1 MTART
6 LHWFEDDDRRDFA
19 RWSTAAAIVVFA
31 HATLIGGYLLWH
43 PAQQEVGDET
53 SAVAIEVTIAE
64 AEQQEQPKVEEQPP
78 PPPQVTTADAIPEEK
93 PPEKVVPPEPSPR
106 TTAKVEA
113 QAPRV
118 DTSWQTL
125 LVKQLERFKTYPG
138 AARDRGEQGVVE
150 LAFTVDRNGHV
161 LSRHVI
167 ASSGHPDLDAEALA
181 VVERAQPLPAFP
193 AGMSQSQLDV
203 NWKLRFSL
211 RR

>member
-6 LHWFEDDDRRDFA
+6 LVWFEDDDPRELRRWFL
-19 RWSTAAAIVVFA
+19 AALVVA
-31 HATLIGGYLLWH
+31 ACHAALIGGYLLWH
-43 PAQQEVGDET
+43 PAQQDVGDES

-64 AEQQEQPKVEEQPP
+64 AEQQEQPKIEDQPP
-78 PPPQVTTADAIPEEK
+78 PPPQVTAPDVVPEEMQ
-93 PPEKVVPPEPSPR
+93 PEKVVPPEPSPR

-125 LVKQLERFKTYPG
+125 LVKHLERFKTYPS

-150 LAFTVDRNGHV
+150 LGFTVDRNGHV
-161 LSRHVI
+161 LSRHVV
-167 ASSGHPDLDAEALA
+167 AGSGHADLDAEALA

-193 AGMSQSQLDV
+193 ASMSAAQLDV
-203 NWKLRFSL
+203 SWKLRFSL
-211 RR
+211 HR

>member
-1 MTART
+1 VSAHA
-6 LHWFEDDDRRDFA
+6 LPWFEDDDPRELRR
-19 RWSTAAAIVVFA
+19 WLLAAFTVATC
-31 HATLIGGYLLWH
+31 HAALIGGYMLWH
-43 PAQQEVGDET
+43 PVQQDVGDET

-78 PPPQVTTADAIPEEK
+78 PPPQVTTTDAVPEEQ
-93 PPEKVVPPEPSPR
+93 PPEKVTPPEPSPR

-125 LVKQLERFKTYPG
+125 LVKHLERFKTYPS

-150 LAFTVDRNGHV
+150 LNFTVDRNGHV

-167 ASSGHPDLDAEALA
+167 GGSGHADLDAEALA

-193 AGMSQSQLDV
+193 ASMSAAQLDI

>member
-1 MTART
+1 MTAST
-6 LHWFEDDDRRDFA
+6 LYWFEDDDPRDVA
-19 RWSTAAAIVVFA
+19 RWSMAATIVVLA

-43 PAQQEVGDET
+43 PAQQDVGDET

-78 PPPQVTTADAIPEEK
+78 PPQVTTSDAVPEDK

-106 TTAKVEA
+106 TTAKVEE
-113 QAPRV
+113 QAPRI
-118 DTSWQTL
+118 DTSWQTV
-125 LVKQLERFKTYPG
+125 LVKHLERFKTYPG

-161 LSRHVI
+161 LGRHIVT
-167 ASSGHPDLDAEALA
+167 SSGHPDLDAEALA
-181 VVERAQPLPAFP
+181 VVARAQPLPAFP
-193 AGMSQSQLDV
+193 AGMREAQLDI
-203 NWKLRFSL
+203 NWRLRFTL

>member
-1 MTART
+1 MTARA
-6 LHWFEDDDRRDFA
+6 LYWFEDDDSRDLQ
-19 RWSTAAAIVVFA
+19 RWFLAAFVVA
-31 HATLIGGYLLWH
+31 VCHAALIGGYLLWH
-43 PAQQEVGDET
+43 PAQQDVGDET

-78 PPPQVTTADAIPEEK
+78 PPPQVTTIDAIPEEK

-125 LVKQLERFKTYPG
+125 LVKQLERFKSYPS

-161 LSRHVI
+161 LSRYVVTG
-167 ASSGHPDLDAEALA
+167 SGHPDLDAEALA

-193 AGMSQSQLDV
+193 ASMTQAQLDV

>member
-6 LHWFEDDDRRDFA
+6 LPWFEDDDPRDVV
-19 RWSTAAAIVVFA
+19 RWSMAATIVVST
-31 HATLIGGYLLWH
+31 HAVLIGGYLLWH
-43 PAQQEVGDET
+43 PAQQDVGDET
-53 SAVAIEVTIAE
+53 SAIAIELTVAE

-78 PPPQVTTADAIPEEK
+78 PPPQVTTTDAVPEEK

-125 LVKQLERFKTYPG
+125 LVKQLERFKNYPG
-138 AARDRGEQGVVE
+138 AARDRGEQGAVE

-161 LSRHVI
+161 LSRHIVS
-167 ASSGHPDLDAEALA
+167 SSGHPDLDAEALA
-181 VVERAQPLPAFP
+181 VVIRAQPLPAFP
-193 AGMSQSQLDV
+193 ASMTQAQLDV

>member
-6 LHWFEDDDRRDFA
+6 LHWFEDDNPRDIA
-19 RWSTAAAIVVFA
+19 RWSMAAAIVLLA
-31 HATLIGGYLLWH
+31 HGALIGGYLLWH
-43 PAQQEVGDET
+43 PAQQDVGDET

-64 AEQQEQPKVEEQPP
+64 AEQQEQPKVEEQSA
-78 PPPQVTTADAIPEEK
+78 PPPQVTAPDVVPEER

-106 TTAKVEA
+106 TTAKVEE

-125 LVKQLERFKTYPG
+125 LVKHLERFKTYPG

-150 LAFTVDRNGHV
+150 LGFTVDRNGHV
-161 LSRHVI
+161 LARHIV
-167 ASSGHPDLDAEALA
+167 ATSGHPDLDAEALA

-193 AGMSQSQLDV
+193 AGMSAAQLDI
-203 NWKLRFSL
+203 NWKLRFTL